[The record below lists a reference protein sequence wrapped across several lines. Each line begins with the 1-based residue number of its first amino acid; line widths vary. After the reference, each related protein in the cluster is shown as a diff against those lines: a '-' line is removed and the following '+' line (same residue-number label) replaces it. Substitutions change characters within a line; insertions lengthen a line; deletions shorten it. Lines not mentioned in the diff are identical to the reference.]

1 MTISNNSS
9 LNLKDFIKTSKNFS
23 VGLTIAISSLFTGSL
38 KGEETPDL
46 CKDVLGTLDSST
58 GAYSKSAADIAAD
71 GTYFC
76 AGTPDRFELDIHEMG
91 LCTSNPITGSPKA
104 FSKTDCVESMAK
116 ESGVTADLA
125 GTTVELPSADSRPE
139 NNTYTYAYIII
150 KNTFG
155 LKGSMKISDGSGGVH
170 QYCSTSDGSSTSAT
184 TSCTPVN
191 HSETLSSFG
200 DGIFSPDFGP
210 AAMPSGGGEVSAL
223 LTDSSLIRAS
233 SEAGVERLVAVF
245 ASNSGSPV
253 VIDDSVSG
261 LEVELQVT
269 DGGYGIEFD
278 RDSGEVIDF
287 GSMPFKPIFTTY

>member
-1 MTISNNSS
+1 MAISTNSS

-76 AGTPDRFELDIHEMG
+76 AGTPDRFELNIYEMG

-104 FSKTDCVESMAK
+104 FSKTNCVESMVTA
-116 ESGVTADLA
+116 SGVTADLA
-125 GTTVELPSADSRPE
+125 GTTVDLPSASSRPE

-155 LKGSMKISDGSGGVH
+155 LRGSLKISDGSGGIFK
-170 QYCSTSDGSSTSAT
+170 YCSQSDGSSSGAT

-191 HSETLSSFG
+191 HTETLSTFANT
-200 DGIFSPDFGP
+200 FSPDFGP

-245 ASNSGSPV
+245 ATNSGSPV
-253 VIDDSVSG
+253 VINDSVSG

-269 DGGYGIEFD
+269 DGGYGIQFD
-278 RDSGEVIDF
+278 SDTGEVYDF
-287 GSMPFKPIFTTY
+287 GSMPFKPIFTT

>member
-1 MTISNNSS
+1 MAISTNSP

-23 VGLTIAISSLFTGSL
+23 VGLTIAISSFFTGSL

-58 GAYSKSAADIAAD
+58 GAYTKSAADIAAD

-76 AGTPDRFELDIHEMG
+76 AGTPDRFELDIYEMG

-104 FSKTDCVESMAK
+104 FSKTDCVESMVK

-155 LKGSMKISDGSGGVH
+155 LKGSIKISDGSGGVH
-170 QYCSTSDGSSTSAT
+170 QYCT
-184 TSCTPVN
+184 T
-191 HSETLSSFG
+191 
-200 DGIFSPDFGP
+200 
-210 AAMPSGGGEVSAL
+210 
-223 LTDSSLIRAS
+223 
-233 SEAGVERLVAVF
+233 
-245 ASNSGSPV
+245 
-253 VIDDSVSG
+253 
-261 LEVELQVT
+261 
-269 DGGYGIEFD
+269 
-278 RDSGEVIDF
+278 
-287 GSMPFKPIFTTY
+287 

>member
-1 MTISNNSS
+1 MAISTISS
-9 LNLKDFIKTSKNFS
+9 LSLKDFIKTSKNFS

-58 GAYSKSAADIAAD
+58 GAYSKSAADIASD

-76 AGTPDRFELDIHEMG
+76 AGTPDRFELDIYEMG
-91 LCTSNPITGSPKA
+91 LCTSNPISGSPKA
-104 FSKTDCVESMAK
+104 FSKTDCVESMVT

-125 GTTVELPSADSRPE
+125 GTTVDLPSATSRPA
-139 NNTYTYAYIII
+139 NNTYSYAYIII

-155 LKGSMKISDGSGGVH
+155 LRGSLKISDGSGGIFK
-170 QYCSTSDGSSTSAT
+170 YCSTSDGSSTGAT

-191 HSETLSSFG
+191 HTETLSTF
-200 DGIFSPDFGP
+200 DETFSPDFGP

-233 SEAGVERLVAVF
+233 SESGVERLVAVF
-245 ASNSGSPV
+245 ATNSGSPV
-253 VIDDSVSG
+253 VINDSVSG

-269 DGGYGIEFD
+269 DGGYGIQFD
-278 RDSGEVIDF
+278 SNSGEVVDF

>member
-1 MTISNNSS
+1 MAISTNSS

-46 CKDVLGTLDSST
+46 CKDVLGTLDAST
-58 GAYSKSAADIAAD
+58 GAYSKSAADIASD
-71 GTYFC
+71 GIYFC
-76 AGTPDRFELDIHEMG
+76 AGTPDRFELDIYEMG

-104 FSKTDCVESMAK
+104 FSKTDCVESMVK

-125 GTTVELPSADSRPE
+125 GTTVDLPSASSRPA

-155 LKGSMKISDGSGGVH
+155 LRGSLKISDGSGGIAK
-170 QYCSTSDGSSTSAT
+170 YCSSGDGSAVGGVTE
-184 TSCTPVN
+184 CNPQN
-191 HSETLSSFG
+191 HTETLSSF
-200 DGIFSPDFGP
+200 DNTFSPDFGP

-245 ASNSGSPV
+245 ATNSGSPV

>member
-1 MTISNNSS
+1 MSIPTNSS
-9 LNLKDFIKTSKNFS
+9 LNFKNFIRTSKNFS
-23 VGLTIAISSLFTGSL
+23 IGFIIAISSLFTGYL
-38 KGEETPDL
+38 KAEETPDL
-46 CKDVLGTLDSST
+46 CKDVLGSYNSST
-58 GAYSKSAADIAAD
+58 NSYSKSAAEIASE

-76 AGTPDRFELDIHEMG
+76 AGTPDRFELNIYEMG
-91 LCTSNPITGSPKA
+91 LCTSNPIEGSPKA
-104 FSKTDCVESMAK
+104 FSKTNCVESMVTA
-116 ESGVTADLA
+116 SGITADLA
-125 GTTVELPSADSRPE
+125 GTIVDLPSADSRPE

-191 HSETLSSFG
+191 HTETLSSFG
-200 DGIFSPDFGP
+200 DGSFSPDFGP
-210 AAMPSGGGEVSAL
+210 AEMPSGGEVAAL
-223 LTDSSLIRAS
+223 LSDSSLVRAS
-233 SEAGVERLVAVF
+233 TEAGVERLIAVF
-245 ASNSGSPV
+245 ATNAGSPV
-253 VIDDSVSG
+253 VINDSVSG

-278 RDSGEVIDF
+278 STSGEVIDF

>member
-1 MTISNNSS
+1 MAISTNSS

-23 VGLTIAISSLFTGSL
+23 LGLTIAISSLFTGSL

-58 GAYSKSAADIAAD
+58 GAYSKSAVDIAAD

-76 AGTPDRFELDIHEMG
+76 AGTPDRFELDIYEMG
-91 LCTSNPITGSPKA
+91 LCTSNPISGSPKA
-104 FSKTDCVESMAK
+104 FSKTDCVESMFT

-125 GTTVELPSADSRPE
+125 GTTVDLPSATSRPA
-139 NNTYTYAYIII
+139 NNTYSYAYIII

-155 LKGSMKISDGSGGVH
+155 LRGSLKISDGSGGIFK
-170 QYCSTSDGSSTSAT
+170 YCSTSDGSSTGAT

-191 HSETLSSFG
+191 HTETLSTF
-200 DGIFSPDFGP
+200 DETFSPDFGP

-233 SEAGVERLVAVF
+233 SESGVERLVAVF
-245 ASNSGSPV
+245 ATNSGSPV
-253 VIDDSVSG
+253 VINDSVSG

-269 DGGYGIEFD
+269 DGGYGIQFD
-278 RDSGEVIDF
+278 SNTGEVVDF